1 MTPDNKHG
9 YDSKADLFHFDS
21 LFQQQQTLLQI
32 ISPSVSETDRLQQA
46 RRRALIIFNSI
57 VMPQNVASIFLEK
70 KRENEVEAKGYYE
83 IRNGELYAEGFGTIN
98 EMFENTKKERPH
110 LYNEEEHQA
119 HLKAQELLISGQA
132 DMVAMP
138 MFDTNGTR
146 YIFTIKKE
154 QSNGFFKASSIDIS
168 KTLGRDLTLVEG
180 GDVVRVMGAFTQN
193 MNCLHNNES
202 NFPLIS
208 IKGKIEFDIELTQR
222 AAATRVLL
230 SQENASMQH
239 QSVFVTQ
246 KKDKPLRAVV
256 TVSSV
261 PSSSKYFYSEN
272 TEPKQI
278 FTPPKITT
286 NFIETAVSERKP
298 RIEDHS
304 LPINHFRQPGH
315 RVLPQ
320 LEIQVRS
327 DSRIPAREALKSVT
341 FPVQTEFIEQKP
353 QQVAVGVMQ
362 RREAHAVQIRN
373 KHRERQ
379 ESQLAPSII
388 NSEKPTIQAKLL
400 EVKKSSLIHRLRLE
414 LKILTQRSKLSAKK
428 FISEIKQTFI
438 KENAKLTLM
447 VRVKPEAKQNRLS
460 QTARKASLII
470 IKLKIDVVEKIS
482 RFRLRLVKKREEIFL
497 KPNLNHSR
505 SETQMDNSRRDKTKR
520 VLIDKLIFFRKQ
532 IEMKSK
538 LFFSPIKNE
547 KIKPLGNISQD
558 TKKKETET
566 SGLTI
571 SRKINEPV
579 MFRVKAKIIEK
590 ATLVKVFLIKLHKR
604 LETQAINKRVKVKE
618 KEQEQSI
625 VVINNL
631 KSRDRMALAKISKER
646 TRIFSVRLIRILIE
660 NRFSLDKAL
669 GTIIKP
675 IMLSKNEVVVSKID
689 KMRVEVKNPFSG
701 VQLKSNHEKISDKSE
716 EKKSISAS
724 FIETRRLLPK
734 MIKQLI
740 YKLIRRYFAAAIEQK
755 KTPEVK
761 TVSTAQATQTDLL
774 SVQERLS
781 PVVPVMLQY

>member
-9 YDSKADLFHFDS
+9 YDSKADLFHFNS

-57 VMPQNVASIFLEK
+57 VMPQNVASIFQEK

-193 MNCLHNNES
+193 MNHLHNNES

-230 SQENASMQH
+230 SHENTSMQH

-256 TVSSV
+256 TVSSA

-286 NFIETAVSERKP
+286 NFIETAVSKRKP
-298 RIEDHS
+298 RIEDQS
-304 LPINHFRQPGH
+304 LPINHFRQPTH
-315 RVLPQ
+315 RVLQ
-320 LEIQVRS
+320 KSEVQIQIN
-327 DSRIPAREALKSVT
+327 SRKL
-341 FPVQTEFIEQKP
+341 VQEVQKDVVPPLQKEFIEHKP
-353 QQVAVGVMQ
+353 QQVVIGIMQ
-362 RREAHAVQIRN
+362 RREAHVVQIRN
-373 KHRERQ
+373 KHRGRQ

-388 NSEKPTIQAKLL
+388 NSEKPTIPTKLL
-400 EVKKSSLIHRLRLE
+400 EVKKCSLIHRLRLE

-520 VLIDKLIFFRKQ
+520 VLIDKLVFFRKQ

-625 VVINNL
+625 VVINN
-631 KSRDRMALAKISKER
+631 
-646 TRIFSVRLIRILIE
+646 
-660 NRFSLDKAL
+660 
-669 GTIIKP
+669 
-675 IMLSKNEVVVSKID
+675 
-689 KMRVEVKNPFSG
+689 
-701 VQLKSNHEKISDKSE
+701 
-716 EKKSISAS
+716 
-724 FIETRRLLPK
+724 
-734 MIKQLI
+734 
-740 YKLIRRYFAAAIEQK
+740 
-755 KTPEVK
+755 
-761 TVSTAQATQTDLL
+761 
-774 SVQERLS
+774 
-781 PVVPVMLQY
+781 